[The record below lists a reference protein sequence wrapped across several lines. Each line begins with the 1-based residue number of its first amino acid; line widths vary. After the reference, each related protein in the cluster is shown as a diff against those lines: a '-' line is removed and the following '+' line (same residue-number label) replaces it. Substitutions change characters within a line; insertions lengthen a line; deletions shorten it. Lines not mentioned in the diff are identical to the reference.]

1 MQLLSPKTLLSLI
14 GSFWS
19 RIVAKPLL
27 SERLMAG
34 LLAAHY
40 QSEVKADALV
50 KSISNIEISAG
61 EISTFEKF
69 IFNSRTLVKA
79 KYGVLPIEKHGSGVF
94 YGTALNGKHFYDIP
108 ENIISIPTFYD
119 NPVKP
124 TRTYTENV
132 DYKIVNS
139 RIEFR
144 VSLPESITLYAR
156 KVIKDTGFVHR
167 QLGYVAGINLTD
179 SIFRKV
185 PLAELW
191 RLFSYGPNYYN
202 MMRMLSLCANS
213 PIAKDNETVT
223 GVGDLREGKLV
234 ITDKNCYFIPPEQD
248 TVVQLNQTLTQGQPL
263 ASGLAILHDKTSY
276 RINDNL
282 PKNMWVD
289 GKIKY
294 GNSFLNPARTIIV
307 KANIKGNES
316 VVLKYFT
323 NVLPL
328 DVKVIVLANKDVS
341 SAVVDKITSKSPTLA
356 TSVALPKYSNNS
368 IEITAKSNSSLKYG
382 FYGF

>member
-50 KSISNIEISAG
+50 KSISNLEIPAG
-61 EISTFEKF
+61 ETSTFEKF
-69 IFNSRTLVKA
+69 IFNSTSLAKT
-79 KYGVLPIEKHGSGVF
+79 KYGVLPLEKHGGGIF
-94 YGTALNGKHFYDIP
+94 YGTAVNGRNFYDIP
-108 ENIISIPTFYD
+108 ENIISIPMFYD

-124 TRTYTENV
+124 TRTYTENI
-132 DYKIVNS
+132 DYRIANG

-144 VSLPESITLYAR
+144 IFLPESITLYAR
-156 KVIKDTGFVHR
+156 KVFKDTGFVHR

-179 SIFRKV
+179 SIFRRV

-202 MMRMLSLCANS
+202 MMRILSLCANS
-213 PIAKDNETVT
+213 PIAKTNETVT
-223 GVGDLREGKLV
+223 GVGELKEGKLV
-234 ITDKNCYFIPPEQD
+234 ITDRNCYFVPSGQNI
-248 TVVQLNQTLTQGQPL
+248 VVQPNQALEQGQPL
-263 ASGLAILHDKTSY
+263 ASGLKILHDKTSY
-276 RINDNL
+276 RINNNL
-282 PKNMWVD
+282 PENMWVA

-294 GNSFLNPARTIIV
+294 GNDLLNPARTIVV
-307 KANIKGNES
+307 KADIKGNES

-328 DVKVIVLANKDVS
+328 DVKVIVLANKNVS
-341 SAVVDKITSKSPTLA
+341 SAIVDKIVSRSPTLA